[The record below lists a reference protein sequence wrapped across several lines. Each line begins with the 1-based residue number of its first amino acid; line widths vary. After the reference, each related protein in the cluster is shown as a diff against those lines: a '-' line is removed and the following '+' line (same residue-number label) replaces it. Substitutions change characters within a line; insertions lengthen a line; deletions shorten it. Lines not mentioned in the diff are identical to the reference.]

1 MQRIIS
7 QAIGN
12 LCIVWY
18 NGPIKRNGGLT
29 MSNSE
34 TIRARDQI
42 PQEDTWALED
52 LYPSDE
58 SWEQALSALTAR
70 QAEAAAFAG
79 KLGES
84 GETLCAFLHLV
95 EDVDG
100 QSELLA
106 NYAMRKADQDT
117 RNATYQ
123 AMVGKL
129 MGVLTA
135 VGAAFSFA
143 TPEIMAIPEEA
154 LEGFYKAAPGL
165 ERYRRYLNNE
175 RRRREHTLSAAEE
188 RLLAAAGEM
197 ANAPDTVFGAFLN
210 ADMRYPDAVDSEGKP
225 HALSQSTF
233 VPLEESGD
241 RALRKSAY
249 ENLYN
254 TLGGMRNT
262 AAGLLD
268 AQNKQQKFFATAR
281 KYGSAR
287 EAAMDRTNVPVSVY
301 DNLIEAV
308 HRNMDKM
315 HRYVRL
321 RKKLLGVD
329 ELHFYDVYTPL
340 LKDEPAKIPF
350 AQAKQTVY
358 DALYP
363 LGDGYRA
370 ILKEGFENRWIDVYE
385 NQGKRG
391 GAYSAGTKVHPFVLL
406 NYSGSLDSQFT
417 LAHEMGHALHS
428 YLSNKHQNQIDSD
441 YVIFVAEVASTC
453 NEALLMEYLLKKTTD
468 KKERVFLINHF
479 LDQFKGTI
487 YRQTMFAE
495 FEKFM
500 GAAVDAGQTL
510 TADMLCAEYAR
521 LCKLYYGE
529 DMVVDDQIAME
540 WARIPHFYYNY
551 YVFQYATGYS
561 AAIALSRRI
570 LREGESAVKDYLGF
584 LSGGCSKSPIDLLKG
599 AGVDMTSPA
608 PVNDAL
614 KLFGELLDEM
624 ESLMAE

>member
-1 MQRIIS
+1 
-7 QAIGN
+7 
-12 LCIVWY
+12 
-18 NGPIKRNGGLT
+18 

-197 ANAPDTVFGAFLN
+197 ANAPETVFGAFLN

>member
-1 MQRIIS
+1 
-7 QAIGN
+7 
-12 LCIVWY
+12 
-18 NGPIKRNGGLT
+18 

-117 RNATYQ
+117 RNAAYQ

-154 LEGFYKAAPGL
+154 LEGFYKAAPAL

-197 ANAPDTVFGAFLN
+197 ANAPETVFGSFLN

-287 EAAMDRTNVPVSVY
+287 EVAMDRTNVPVSVY

-308 HRNMDKM
+308 HQNMDKM

-521 LCKLYYGE
+521 LCRLYYGE

-570 LREGESAVKDYLGF
+570 LREGENAVKDYLGF

>member
-1 MQRIIS
+1 
-7 QAIGN
+7 
-12 LCIVWY
+12 
-18 NGPIKRNGGLT
+18 

-154 LEGFYKAAPGL
+154 LEGFYKAAPAL

-175 RRRREHTLSAAEE
+175 RRRKAHTLSAAEE

-197 ANAPDTVFGAFLN
+197 ANAPETVFGSFLN

-233 VPLEESGD
+233 VPLEESSD

-268 AQNKQQKFFATAR
+268 AQNKQQKFFAEAR

-540 WARIPHFYYNY
+540 WAKIPHFYYNY

-570 LREGESAVKDYLGF
+570 LREGENAVKDYLGF

-614 KLFGELLDEM
+614 QLFGELLDEM

>member
-175 RRRREHTLSAAEE
+175 RRRKAHTLSAAEE

-225 HALSQSTF
+225 HVLSQSTF

-287 EAAMDRTNVPVSVY
+287 EAAMDRTNVPVAVY

-321 RKKLLGVD
+321 RKKLLGVE

-570 LREGESAVKDYLGF
+570 LREGENAVKDYLGF

-614 KLFGELLDEM
+614 QLFGELLDEM

>member
-1 MQRIIS
+1 
-7 QAIGN
+7 
-12 LCIVWY
+12 
-18 NGPIKRNGGLT
+18 

-84 GETLCAFLHLV
+84 GETLCTFLHLV

-129 MGVLTA
+129 MGVLTD

-154 LEGFYKAAPGL
+154 LEGFYKAASGL

-268 AQNKQQKFFATAR
+268 AQNKQQKFFAEAR

-363 LGDGYRA
+363 LGDSYRA

-468 KKERVFLINHF
+468 KTERVFLINHF
-479 LDQFKGTI
+479 LDQLKGTI

-570 LREGESAVKDYLGF
+570 LREGENAVKDYLGF

-614 KLFGELLDEM
+614 QLFGELLDEM

>member
-1 MQRIIS
+1 
-7 QAIGN
+7 
-12 LCIVWY
+12 
-18 NGPIKRNGGLT
+18 

-34 TIRARDQI
+34 TIRSREEI

-52 LYPSDE
+52 LYVSDE
-58 SWEQALSALTAR
+58 AWEQALSALMAR
-70 QAEAAAFAG
+70 KDEVAAYAG

-95 EDVDG
+95 EDMG
-100 QSELLA
+100 SQMELLA
-106 NYAMRKADQDT
+106 NYATRKADQDT

-129 MGVLTA
+129 MGALTS
-135 VGAAFSFA
+135 VSAAFSFD
-143 TPEIMAIPEEA
+143 TPEIMAIPEET
-154 LEGFYKAAPGL
+154 LEGFYKACPDL

-175 RRRREHTLSAAEE
+175 RRRKAHTLSAAEE

-197 ANAPDTVFGAFLN
+197 ANAPDTVYGSFIN
-210 ADMRYPDAVDSEGKP
+210 ADMRYPDAVDGQGKP

-241 RALRKSAY
+241 RVLRKSAY

-254 TLGGMRNT
+254 TLHGMRNT

-268 AQNKQQKFFATAR
+268 AQNKQLKFFAEAR

-287 EAAMDRTNVPVSVY
+287 EAALDGTNVPVSVY

-308 HRNMDKM
+308 HQNMDKM

-385 NQGKRG
+385 NKGKRG
-391 GAYSAGTKVHPFVLL
+391 GAYSAGTAVHPFVLL

-428 YLSNKHQNQIDSD
+428 YLSNKHQNPIDSN

-510 TADMLCAEYAR
+510 TADMLSAEYAR
-521 LCKLYYGE
+521 LCKLYYGD

-570 LREGESAVKDYLGF
+570 LREGEPAVKDYLGF

-599 AGVDMTSPA
+599 AGVDMTSPE

>member
-1 MQRIIS
+1 MP
-7 QAIGN
+7 N
-12 LCIVWY
+12 
-18 NGPIKRNGGLT
+18 T
-29 MSNSE
+29 E
-34 TIRARDQI
+34 TIRRREEI
-42 PQEDTWALED
+42 PQEDKWALED
-52 LYPSDE
+52 LYVSDE
-58 SWEQALSALTAR
+58 AWENALNALLARLPEVSKLEGTLSESA
-70 QAEAAAFAG
+70 Q
-79 KLGES
+79 
-84 GETLCAFLHLV
+84 TLLAFLTLL
-95 EDVDG
+95 EDMDG
-100 QSELLA
+100 QMELLA

-117 RNATYQ
+117 RNAVYQ
-123 AMVGKL
+123 AMSGKL
-129 MGVLTA
+129 IGAATN

-143 TPEIMAIPEEA
+143 TPEIMALSDET
-154 LEGFYKAAPGL
+154 LKGFYKACPSL
-165 ERYRRYLNNE
+165 ERYRRYLTDQ
-175 RRRREHTLSAAEE
+175 RRRKAHTLSAPEE

-197 ANAPDTVFGAFLN
+197 ANAPDTVYGFLTD
-210 ADMRYPDAVDSEGKP
+210 ADLHFADAVDADGKP

-233 VPLEESGD
+233 VPLEESAD
-241 RALRKSAY
+241 RVLRKSAY
-249 ENLYN
+249 ENLYS
-254 TLGGMRNT
+254 TLSGVRNT

-281 KYGSAR
+281 KYENSR
-287 EAAMDRTNVPVSVY
+287 QAALDGTNVPESVY

-308 HRNMDKM
+308 HRNLDKM

-340 LKDEPAKIPF
+340 LKDVPASIPF

-363 LGDGYRA
+363 LGEDYRK

-391 GAYSAGTKVHPFVLL
+391 GAYSAGTKVHPYVLL

-428 YLSNKHQNQIDSD
+428 YLSNKHQNPIDSD

-453 NEALLMEYLLKKTTD
+453 NEALLMESLLGKTTD
-468 KKERVFLINHF
+468 KKERAYLINHF

-495 FEKFM
+495 FELFM
-500 GAAVDAGQTL
+500 GKLVDAGQTL
-510 TADMLCAEYAR
+510 TADVLCEEYAR

-529 DMVVDDQIAME
+529 DMVVDEQIAME
-540 WARIPHFYYNY
+540 WARIPHFFYDY

-570 LREGESAVKDYLGF
+570 LREGEPAVKDYLGF

-624 ESLMAE
+624 ESLMA

>member
-1 MQRIIS
+1 
-7 QAIGN
+7 
-12 LCIVWY
+12 
-18 NGPIKRNGGLT
+18 

-34 TIRARDQI
+34 TIRTRDQI

-52 LYPSDE
+52 LYSSDE
-58 SWEQALSALTAR
+58 SWEQALSALAAR
-70 QAEAAAFAG
+70 KDQAAAFAG

-100 QSELLA
+100 QTELLA

-135 VGAAFSFA
+135 VSAAFSFS
-143 TPEIMAIPEEA
+143 TPEIMAIPEET
-154 LEGFYKAAPGL
+154 LEGFYKAAPEL

-175 RRRREHTLSAAEE
+175 RRRKAHTLSAAEE

-197 ANAPDTVFGAFLN
+197 ANAPDTVFGSFIH

-268 AQNKQQKFFATAR
+268 AQNKQQKFFAEAR

-308 HRNMDKM
+308 HQNMDKM

-428 YLSNKHQNQIDSD
+428 YLSNKHQNPIDSD

-468 KKERVFLINHF
+468 KKERAFLINHF

-570 LREGESAVKDYLGF
+570 LREGEPAVKDYLGF

>member
-18 NGPIKRNGGLT
+18 NGPIKINGGLT

-197 ANAPDTVFGAFLN
+197 ANAPETVFGAFLN
-210 ADMRYPDAVDSEGKP
+210 ADMRYPDAMDSEGKP

-350 AQAKQTVY
+350 AQARQTVY

-363 LGDGYRA
+363 LGDSYRA

-614 KLFGELLDEM
+614 QLFGELLDEM

>member
-1 MQRIIS
+1 
-7 QAIGN
+7 
-12 LCIVWY
+12 
-18 NGPIKRNGGLT
+18 

-70 QAEAAAFAG
+70 QAEADAFAG

-143 TPEIMAIPEEA
+143 TPEIMAIPEET

-268 AQNKQQKFFATAR
+268 AQNKQQKFFAEAR

-321 RKKLLGVD
+321 RKKLLGVE
-329 ELHFYDVYTPL
+329 ELHFYDVYPPL

-570 LREGESAVKDYLGF
+570 LREGENAVKDYLGF

-614 KLFGELLDEM
+614 QLFGELLDEM

>member
-1 MQRIIS
+1 
-7 QAIGN
+7 
-12 LCIVWY
+12 
-18 NGPIKRNGGLT
+18 

-34 TIRARDQI
+34 AIRTRDQI

-70 QAEAAAFAG
+70 QSEAAAFAG

-95 EDVDG
+95 EEVDG

-117 RNATYQ
+117 RNAAYQ

-135 VGAAFSFA
+135 VSAAFSFA

-154 LEGFYKAAPGL
+154 LEGFYKAAPAL

-197 ANAPDTVFGAFLN
+197 ANAPETVFGSFLN

-268 AQNKQQKFFATAR
+268 AQNKQQKFFAEAR

-308 HRNMDKM
+308 HQNMDKM

-363 LGDGYRA
+363 LGDSYRA

-540 WARIPHFYYNY
+540 WAKIPHFYYNY

-570 LREGESAVKDYLGF
+570 LREGENAVKDYLGF
-584 LSGGCSKSPIDLLKG
+584 LSGGCSRSPIDLLKG

>member
-1 MQRIIS
+1 
-7 QAIGN
+7 
-12 LCIVWY
+12 
-18 NGPIKRNGGLT
+18 
-29 MSNSE
+29 
-34 TIRARDQI
+34 
-42 PQEDTWALED
+42 
-52 LYPSDE
+52 
-58 SWEQALSALTAR
+58 
-70 QAEAAAFAG
+70 
-79 KLGES
+79 
-84 GETLCAFLHLV
+84 
-95 EDVDG
+95 
-100 QSELLA
+100 
-106 NYAMRKADQDT
+106 
-117 RNATYQ
+117 
-123 AMVGKL
+123 
-129 MGVLTA
+129 
-135 VGAAFSFA
+135 
-143 TPEIMAIPEEA
+143 
-154 LEGFYKAAPGL
+154 
-165 ERYRRYLNNE
+165 
-175 RRRREHTLSAAEE
+175 
-188 RLLAAAGEM
+188 
-197 ANAPDTVFGAFLN
+197 
-210 ADMRYPDAVDSEGKP
+210 
-225 HALSQSTF
+225 
-233 VPLEESGD
+233 
-241 RALRKSAY
+241 
-249 ENLYN
+249 
-254 TLGGMRNT
+254 
-262 AAGLLD
+262 
-268 AQNKQQKFFATAR
+268 
-281 KYGSAR
+281 
-287 EAAMDRTNVPVSVY
+287 MDRTNVPVSVY

-321 RKKLLGVD
+321 RKKLLGVE

-510 TADMLCAEYAR
+510 TADMLCVEYAR

-614 KLFGELLDEM
+614 QLFGELLDEM

>member
-1 MQRIIS
+1 
-7 QAIGN
+7 
-12 LCIVWY
+12 
-18 NGPIKRNGGLT
+18 

-175 RRRREHTLSAAEE
+175 RRRKAHTLSAAEE

-197 ANAPDTVFGAFLN
+197 ANAPETVFGSFLN

-321 RKKLLGVD
+321 RKKLLGVE

-570 LREGESAVKDYLGF
+570 LREGENAVKDYLGF

-614 KLFGELLDEM
+614 QLFGELLDEM

>member
-1 MQRIIS
+1 
-7 QAIGN
+7 
-12 LCIVWY
+12 
-18 NGPIKRNGGLT
+18 

-70 QAEAAAFAG
+70 QAEAAAFVG

-197 ANAPDTVFGAFLN
+197 ANAPETVFGAFLN

-321 RKKLLGVD
+321 RKKLLGVE

-561 AAIALSRRI
+561 AAIALSRHI
-570 LREGESAVKDYLGF
+570 LREGENAVKDYLGF

-614 KLFGELLDEM
+614 QLFGELLDEM

>member
-1 MQRIIS
+1 
-7 QAIGN
+7 
-12 LCIVWY
+12 
-18 NGPIKRNGGLT
+18 

-95 EDVDG
+95 EDVDA

-210 ADMRYPDAVDSEGKP
+210 ADMRYPDAMDSEGKP

-570 LREGESAVKDYLGF
+570 LREGENAVKDYLGF

-614 KLFGELLDEM
+614 QLFGELLDEM

>member
-1 MQRIIS
+1 
-7 QAIGN
+7 
-12 LCIVWY
+12 
-18 NGPIKRNGGLT
+18 

-58 SWEQALSALTAR
+58 SWEQALSVLTAR

-135 VGAAFSFA
+135 VSAAFSFA

-197 ANAPDTVFGAFLN
+197 ANAPETVFGAFLN

-268 AQNKQQKFFATAR
+268 AQNKQQKFFAEAR

-321 RKKLLGVD
+321 RKRLLGVD

-570 LREGESAVKDYLGF
+570 LREGENAVKDYLGF